1 MTYFL
6 SQAAFKVDELKRHEV
21 DMNTHE
27 SANRS
32 TESSFERQVVVEPW
46 VMGKSGQPKREQ

>member
-1 MTYFL
+1 MTYFP

-32 TESSFERQVVVEPW
+32 MESSFERQVVVEP
-46 VMGKSGQPKREQ
+46 VAYG